1 MISFLTF
8 ALLLAGAA
16 GDGAG
21 LSFQAQLGYEPALL
35 ATGDDYAYTFDGIVP
50 RLGEVCYFSHSLSG
64 KIGIVTENDWQMRA
78 IGSIAQSVIPN
89 GQANI
94 RDTSSL
100 SQWGS
105 RETRWDSREFTVG
118 AELEPG
124 RKYFRKRRNLY
135 LGLEFTWGKLFGDA
149 RFYRSVGG
157 DAEWRTE
164 HLTSTMLGLKGHI
177 GINIPLIS
185 LGDFSLGLNPEL
197 KGGAVKEQSIT
208 GVPSDFVWEG
218 PSTLY
223 KWGIALGVN
232 LNYDGGLQ
240 K

>member
-1 MISFLTF
+1 MTSFLTF

-35 ATGDDYAYTFDGIVP
+35 FTGNDYAYTFDDLFP
-50 RLGEVCYFSHSLSG
+50 SLGELCYLSHSLSG
-64 KIGIVTENDWQMRA
+64 KVGFITENGWQLRA

-89 GQANI
+89 GKTNI

-105 RETRWDSREFTVG
+105 RVTRWESREFSVG
-118 AELEPG
+118 AELGQG
-124 RKYFRKRRNLY
+124 RKFFREKGSIH
-135 LGLEFTWGKLFGDA
+135 LGLEFTWGKLSGDA

-185 LGDFSLGLNPEL
+185 LGDFSLGLNPQL

-208 GVPSDFVWEG
+208 GIPSGFEWRG
-218 PSTLY
+218 PSTLS
-223 KWGIALGVN
+223 KWGIALGLITSYN
-232 LNYDGGLQ
+232 
-240 K
+240 

>member
-1 MISFLTF
+1 MASFIIS
-8 ALLLAGAA
+8 ALLLVGVSE
-16 GDGAG
+16 DNG
-21 LSFQAQLGYEPALL
+21 LSFQAQVGYEPALL
-35 ATGDDYAYTFDGIVP
+35 FTGNDYAYTFDGIVP

-64 KIGIVTENDWQMRA
+64 KIGIVTENGWQLRA

-89 GQANI
+89 GKTNI

-105 RETRWDSREFTVG
+105 RVTRWESREFSVG
-118 AELEPG
+118 AELGQG
-124 RKYFRKRRNLY
+124 RKFFREKGSIH
-135 LGLEFTWGKLFGDA
+135 LGLEFTWGKLSGDA

-185 LGDFSLGLNPEL
+185 LGDFSLGLNPKLQVGALREL
-197 KGGAVKEQSIT
+197 SIT
-208 GVPSDFVWEG
+208 GIPADFEWRG
-218 PSTLY
+218 PSTLS
-223 KWGIALGVN
+223 KWGIALGLITSYN
-232 LNYDGGLQ
+232 
-240 K
+240 

>member
-1 MISFLTF
+1 MASFIII
-8 ALLLAGAA
+8 ALLLAGAS
-16 GDGAG
+16 DSSG

-35 ATGDDYAYTFDGIVP
+35 FTGSDYAYTFDDLFP
-50 RLGEVCYFSHSLSG
+50 SLGEVCYFSHSLSG

-89 GQANI
+89 GKTNI

-105 RETRWDSREFTVG
+105 RVTRWESREFSVG
-118 AELEPG
+118 AELGQG
-124 RKYFRKRRNLY
+124 RKFFREKGSIH
-135 LGLEFTWGKLFGDA
+135 LGLEFTWGKLSGDA

-164 HLTSTMLGLKGHI
+164 HLTSTMLGVQGHI
-177 GINIPLIS
+177 GINVPLVTF
-185 LGDFSLGLNPEL
+185 GYFSLALNPKL
-197 KGGAVKEQSIT
+197 KGGAVKELSIT

-218 PSTLY
+218 PSTLS
-223 KWGIALGVN
+223 KWGIALGIN
-232 LNYDGGLQ
+232 LNYDGGKKQ
-240 K
+240 

>member
-1 MISFLTF
+1 MTSFVII
-8 ALLLAGAA
+8 ALLLAGAS
-16 GDGAG
+16 GEGNG

-35 ATGDDYAYTFDGIVP
+35 ATGNDYAYTFDDLFP

-78 IGSIAQSVIPN
+78 IGSVSQSVIPN
-89 GQANI
+89 GKVNI

-105 RETRWDSREFTVG
+105 RVTRWESREFSVG
-118 AELEPG
+118 AELGQG
-124 RKYFRKRRNLY
+124 RKFFREKGSIH
-135 LGLEFTWGKLFGDA
+135 LGLEFTWGKLSGDA

-185 LGDFSLGLNPEL
+185 FGDFSLGLNPEL

-208 GVPSDFVWEG
+208 GIPSGFEWRG

-223 KWGIALGVN
+223 KWGVALGIN